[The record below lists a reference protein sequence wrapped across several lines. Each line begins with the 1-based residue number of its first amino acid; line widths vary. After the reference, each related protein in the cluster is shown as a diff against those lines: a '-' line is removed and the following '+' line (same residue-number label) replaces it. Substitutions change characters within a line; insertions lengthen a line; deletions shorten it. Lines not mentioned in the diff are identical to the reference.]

1 MINQLTVGTR
11 GSKLAIT
18 QTEIV
23 VTALRKELPAVNFNV
38 VTIKTKG
45 DIDKRPLFTIDRK
58 GIFEKEINEAVI
70 RSSIDFAVHS
80 LKDIPS
86 DLSND
91 LTVASIPKRS
101 KPYDVLVSPK
111 KIKLKFL
118 QSGSIIGTSSLRRAV
133 QLMKL
138 RSDLNIKPI
147 RGNVETRIAKAV
159 RGDYDAII
167 LAEAGLIRLGLEDMI
182 AERFSLTDLTPA
194 PGQGSLAVI
203 CRADNLELIKLLKRI
218 EDSQSRAEFEAE
230 HAILE
235 KIEGGCR
242 FPVGAIAVTG
252 HNFIANQSRIR
263 PSNIRK
269 KYRNTRDPR
278 YLTLYAS
285 VFSADGTRNIKLRKR
300 ANIKNARKLGL
311 KMGKLLINGG
321 AQDLASGWREA
332 VQKWNSLSFLQ

>member
-1 MINQLTVGTR
+1 MINKLTVGTR

-23 VTALRKELPAVNFNV
+23 VTALRKELSAVDFNI

-45 DIDKRPLFTIDRK
+45 DTDKRPLFTIDRK

-70 RSSIDFAVHS
+70 RNSIDFAVHS

-86 DLSND
+86 DLSKD

-111 KIKLKFL
+111 KIKLKYL
-118 QSGSIIGTSSLRRAV
+118 RSGSIIGTSSLRRAI
-133 QLMKL
+133 QLMTL
-138 RSDLNIKPI
+138 RPDLNIKPI
-147 RGNVETRIAKAV
+147 RGNVETRIAKTV

-167 LAEAGLIRLGLEDMI
+167 LAEAGLMRLGLEDMI
-182 AERFSLTDLTPA
+182 AERFSLSDLTPA

-203 CRADNLELIKLLKRI
+203 CRADNLELIRLLKRI
-218 EDSQSRAEFEAE
+218 EDSQSRAEYEAE
-230 HAILE
+230 HALLE

-242 FPVGAIAVTG
+242 FPVGAIAVAG
-252 HNFIANQSRIR
+252 HNFIAKRSRTR
-263 PSNIRK
+263 PSNTWK
-269 KYRNTRDPR
+269 KYRNTRDPL

-300 ANIKNARKLGL
+300 GNIKNARKLGL
-311 KMGKLLINGG
+311 KMGKLLMNGG
-321 AQDLASGWREA
+321 ARDLASGWREA
-332 VQKWNSLSFLQ
+332 VQQWNRL

>member
-1 MINQLTVGTR
+1 MTNKLTAGTR

-23 VTALRKELPAVNFNV
+23 VSALRKRLPAVDFNV

-45 DIDKRPLFTIDRK
+45 DVDKRPLFTIDRK

-70 RSSIDFAVHS
+70 RNSIDFAVHS

-86 DLSND
+86 DLPND

-111 KIKLKFL
+111 KIKLKYL
-118 QSGSIIGTSSLRRAV
+118 QSGSVIGTSSLRRAI
-133 QLMKL
+133 QLMTL
-138 RSDLNIKPI
+138 RPDLDIKPI
-147 RGNVETRIAKAV
+147 RGNVETRIAKTV
-159 RGDYDAII
+159 SGDYDAVV
-167 LAEAGLIRLGLEDMI
+167 LAEAGLMRLGLEDMI
-182 AERFSLTDLTPA
+182 AERFNLGDLTPA

-203 CRADNLELIKLLKRI
+203 CRADNLELISLLKRI
-218 EDSQSRAEFEAE
+218 EDAQSRAEFEAE
-230 HAILE
+230 HALLE

-242 FPVGAIAVTG
+242 FPVGAIAVVG
-252 HNFIANQSRIR
+252 HNFFAKRSLTG

-269 KYRNTRDPR
+269 KYRNTHDPR

-285 VFSADGTRNIKLRKR
+285 LFSADGTRNIKLRKR
-300 ANIKNARKLGL
+300 GNIKNARKLGL
-311 KMGKLLINGG
+311 KMGELLINGG
-321 AQDLASGWREA
+321 AMDLASGWREA
-332 VQKWNSLSFLQ
+332 VNKWNRLKEK

>member
-1 MINQLTVGTR
+1 MINQLRVGTR

-101 KPYDVLVSPK
+101 RPYDVLVSPK
-111 KIKLKFL
+111 KIKLKYL

-133 QLMKL
+133 QLMTL
-138 RSDLNIKPI
+138 RQDLNIKPI

-230 HAILE
+230 RALME

-252 HNFIANQSRIR
+252 HDFIANRSRIR
-263 PSNIRK
+263 PGNIRK
-269 KYRNTRDPR
+269 MYRDTRNPR
-278 YLTLYAS
+278 YLTLYVS

-332 VQKWNSLSFLQ
+332 VQKWNSL